1 MKGRSSLFN
10 ALYFHCFGF
19 FIQVEVGLLMFH
31 GLLLCYFCLFF
42 GLFFFVLGVFFT
54 LRGMSF
60 PDNFEDFVW
69 IIGGNGRFS
78 IFAFDFELYELG
90 FLFPIVVQGEPVV
103 QVLGREAPA
112 MVNSF

>member
-1 MKGRSSLFN
+1 
-10 ALYFHCFGF
+10 
-19 FIQVEVGLLMFH
+19 
-31 GLLLCYFCLFF
+31 
-42 GLFFFVLGVFFT
+42 
-54 LRGMSF
+54 MSF

-112 MVNSF
+112 MVNSFWAEHGDGLDVWKHDGFGGGEGEEILIDDDEVSVDCDLFVEV